1 METVLSTYDA
11 VVHDPTIH
19 DTPDF
24 TLAKIDGQ
32 GVFTVSAGVTPKMV
46 AQFLA
51 RYVFKV
57 PTIGLMEMA
66 RFIASAAAP
75 PKPEA
80 VRIDVADSNA
90 QAIVLDG
97 LDGALI
103 GRISRCGQPDLACY
117 DVEKL
122 VDVLESR
129 DGMTH
134 EDAME
139 YVDFNILGA
148 WMGENTPAYL
158 HRPVV

>member
-1 METVLSTYDA
+1 METTLSNYDA
-11 VVHDPTIH
+11 VVHDRTIH

-24 TLAKIDGQ
+24 TLAKIDKQ

-57 PTIGLMEMA
+57 PTIGLMAMA
-66 RFIASAAAP
+66 RFIVSADAP
-75 PKPEA
+75 PKPEDI
-80 VRIDVADSNA
+80 RIDVADSNE

-97 LDGALI
+97 LDDALI

-117 DVEKL
+117 GVEAMI
-122 VDVLESR
+122 DVLQTR
-129 DGMTH
+129 DGLTR
-134 EDAME
+134 EDARE

-158 HRPVV
+158 HKPVV